1 MKPRQMSKLQADAYD
16 FAPDILRLQH
26 QPPSPLPRAV
36 LWSLLALLCCMLL
49 WAIFGRLDII
59 AVAQGKLVP
68 QSSVKIVQP
77 ADAGIV
83 KEILVSEGDEVHAG
97 QVLARM
103 DAVFSNADGRTLENE
118 LHLKSLQLRR
128 VDAELGGSK
137 IGPTSMD
144 KTSLKRLAG
153 DPPEL
158 FAQVE
163 AQYHA
168 RREAYTDA
176 LETAHAQHDK
186 AGQDLQSALEIESK
200 LRQTVPLYR
209 EHDEA
214 FQKLV
219 KDGFVSRLMANEKS
233 RDHIEKAQ
241 ELRAQGY
248 AVQSLRS
255 TIRQSEKQIAQITSN
270 YHQEL
275 RNERVQA
282 EGEYRKLQQE
292 GGKQAHRH
300 ELLELKAP
308 QDGIV
313 KDIATH
319 TPGTVVSPGTVVMTV
334 VPKNDP
340 LEAEVWVTHLDAGFV
355 RPRQHAQ
362 VKMAAYPFQK
372 YGMVDGEVSQVSPDS
387 TEPDKT
393 QRDAPGYRAVIRLP
407 GHFLESAGI
416 RHKLTPGMQV
426 TAEINLGNRSV
437 LEYLLSP
444 VQKTVFEAGRE
455 R

>member
-1 MKPRQMSKLQADAYD
+1 MMMEKWHGKLQADAYD
-16 FAPDILRLQH
+16 FAPDVLRLQH

-83 KEILVSEGDEVHAG
+83 KEILVGEGDEVSAG

-103 DAVFSNADGRTLENE
+103 DAQFSDADGRTLKSE

-128 VDAELGGSK
+128 IDAELAGA
-137 IGPTSMD
+137 
-144 KTSLKRLAG
+144 SLKRLPG

-158 FAQVE
+158 FAQVD

-168 RREAYTDA
+168 RHQAHDDA
-176 LETAHAQHDK
+176 LETARAQRDR
-186 AGQDLQSALEIESK
+186 AGEDLQSALEIESK
-200 LRQTVPLYR
+200 LKQTVPLYR

-219 KDGFVSRLMANEKS
+219 KDGFVSRLMANERS
-233 RDHIEKAQ
+233 RDHIEKEQ

-248 AVQSLRS
+248 TVQSLRS

-275 RNERVQA
+275 RNEHVQA
-282 EGEYRKLQQE
+282 EGEHRKLQQE
-292 GGKQAHRH
+292 NGKQAHRH

-340 LEAEVWVTHLDAGFV
+340 IEAEVWITHLDAGFV
-355 RPRQHAQ
+355 QPRQQAQ
-362 VKMAAYPFQK
+362 VKLAAYPFQK
-372 YGMVDGEVSQVSPDS
+372 YGMVNGEVSQVSPDS

-407 GHFLESAGI
+407 GHFLENAG
-416 RHKLTPGMQV
+416 RRYKLTPGMQV

>member
-1 MKPRQMSKLQADAYD
+1 MTGKWHGRLQADAYD

-83 KEILVSEGDEVHAG
+83 KEILVSEGDEVRAG
-97 QVLARM
+97 QVLVRM
-103 DAVFSNADGRTLENE
+103 DAQFSDADGRTLKSE
-118 LHLKSLQLRR
+118 LHFKSLQLRR
-128 VDAELGGSK
+128 IDAELAGA
-137 IGPTSMD
+137 
-144 KTSLKRLAG
+144 SLKRLPN

-158 FAQVE
+158 FAQVD

-168 RREAYTDA
+168 RHQAYDDA
-176 LETAHAQHDK
+176 LETARAQRDK
-186 AGQDLQSALEIESK
+186 AGEDLQSALEIESK
-200 LRQTVPLYR
+200 LKQTVPLYR

-233 RDHIEKAQ
+233 RDHIEKEQ
-241 ELRAQGY
+241 ELRAQSY

-255 TIRQSEKQIAQITSN
+255 TIRQSTMQIAQITSN

-319 TPGTVVSPGTVVMTV
+319 TPGTVVAPGTVVMTV

-340 LEAEVWVTHLDAGFV
+340 IEAEVWITHLDAGFV
-355 RPRQHAQ
+355 QPRQHAQ

-407 GHFLESAGI
+407 GHFLENAGH
-416 RHKLTPGMQV
+416 RYKLTPGMQV
-426 TAEINLGNRSV
+426 TAEINLGSRSV

-444 VQKTVFEAGRE
+444 VQKAVFEAGRE

>member
-1 MKPRQMSKLQADAYD
+1 MLEAPAQARGREALD
-16 FAPDILRLQH
+16 FAPDILRLQQ
-26 QPPSPLPRAV
+26 QPPSPLPRAL
-36 LWSLLALLCCMLL
+36 LWSLLALLCCLLL
-49 WAIFGRLDII
+49 WMVFGRLDII

-83 KEILVSEGDEVHAG
+83 KEILVNEGEEVRAG

-103 DAVFSNADGRTLENE
+103 DAVYSDADSRTLKNE

-128 VDAELGGSK
+128 IDAELGG
-137 IGPTSMD
+137 
-144 KTSLKRLAG
+144 TSLKRSG
-153 DPPEL
+153 NDPPEL
-158 FAQVE
+158 FAQVD
-163 AQYHA
+163 AQHHA
-168 RREAYTDA
+168 RRQAYDDA
-176 LETAHAQHDK
+176 LEAARAQRDR
-186 AGQDLQSALEIESK
+186 AEQDLQSALEIESK
-200 LRQTVPLYR
+200 LKQTVPLYR

-214 FQKLV
+214 FRRLV
-219 KDGFVSRLMANEKS
+219 KDGYVSKLMANEKS
-233 RDHIEKAQ
+233 REHIEKEQ
-241 ELRAQGY
+241 ELRAQNH

-255 TIRQSEKQIAQITSN
+255 TIRQAEKQIAQITSN
-270 YHQEL
+270 YYQEL

-282 EGEYRKLQQE
+282 EGEHRKLQQDMD
-292 GGKQAHRH
+292 KQAHRH

-313 KDIATH
+313 KDIAAR
-319 TPGTVVSPGTVVMTV
+319 TPGTVVSPGAVLMTV

-340 LEAEVWVTHLDAGFV
+340 IEAEVWVTHLDAGFV
-355 RPRQHAQ
+355 RPGQHAQ
-362 VKMAAYPFQK
+362 VKLAAYPFQK
-372 YGMVDGEVSQVSPDS
+372 YGMLEGEVSQVSPDS

-393 QRDAPGYRAVIRLP
+393 QRDAPGYRAVVRLP
-407 GHFLESAGI
+407 GHFLESSGH

-426 TAEINLGNRSV
+426 TAEIHLGNRSV